1 MSVKLMGQVWEL
13 DLPHNAQS
21 ILLALAD
28 HADDDGY
35 CYPSVGRLAWKTG
48 YGVRQV
54 QRTLKDLR
62 DQKLAIPTGSVVG
75 GRHNTTVYKLHP
87 SAGKQKPPFQ
97 PKTERQ
103 TLVDTKGA
111 NLTPFDG
118 DSEIKGD
125 IQDVQRVTFETERVS
140 PESQKGDIAMS
151 PKPSGTVKDSSIE
164 PSRAQTANSH
174 EHPEWY
180 EVLSEIRQFKN
191 SYPKAEAWRTRQN
204 IPLEMAI
211 VYAYELKAFMLKT
224 KNTDRDAWATFQAW
238 LRRDRDSWQ
247 GQLKSRSRFNIGNNR
262 GAATQSANSPDWVA
276 IAATHEARE
285 PEKQEV
291 NQ

>member
-1 MSVKLMGQVWEL
+1 MSVKIMSQVWEL

-21 ILLALAD
+21 IFLALAD

-35 CYPSVGRLAWKTG
+35 CYPSVARLAWKTG

-87 SAGKQKPPFQ
+87 SAGKQKSPFQ

-103 TLVDTKGA
+103 TLADIKGA

-125 IQDVQRVTFETERVS
+125 TQDAERVTFETQRVTS
-140 PESQKGDIAMS
+140 KTLKGDIAMS
-151 PKPSGTVKDSSIE
+151 PEPSVIIKESSIE
-164 PSRAQTANSH
+164 PSGETSDLPSDPPPDWFQ
-174 EHPEWY
+174 
-180 EVLSEIRQFKN
+180 VLSGL
-191 SYPKAEAWRTRQN
+191 PKFQTSLADAEAWLSKKSITAD
-204 IPLEMAI
+204 LAETT
-211 VYAYELKAFMLKT
+211 AYGVQSFISQP
-224 KNTDRDAWATFQAW
+224 KNKGRDPWATFQNWA
-238 LRRDRDSWQ
+238 RKDKDAVSSQ
-247 GQLKSRSRFNIGNNR
+247 SRPPPKIWVNSIDYVAMEAEQDARKARGN
-262 GAATQSANSPDWVA
+262 Q
-276 IAATHEARE
+276 
-285 PEKQEV
+285 
-291 NQ
+291 

>member
-1 MSVKLMGQVWEL
+1 MSVKIMAQVWEL
-13 DLPHNAQS
+13 ELSHNAQS

-87 SAGKQKPPFQ
+87 SAGQQKPPFQ
-97 PKTERQ
+97 PRTERQ
-103 TLVDTKGA
+103 TLADIKGD

-125 IQDVQRVTFETERVS
+125 TQDAERVTFETQRVTS
-140 PESQKGDIAMS
+140 KTLKGDIAMS
-151 PKPSGTVKDSSIE
+151 PEPSVIIKESSIE
-164 PSRAQTANSH
+164 PSGETSDLPSDPPPDWFQ
-174 EHPEWY
+174 
-180 EVLSEIRQFKN
+180 VLSGL
-191 SYPKAEAWRTRQN
+191 PKFQTSLADAEAW
-204 IPLEMAI
+204 LSKKAI
-211 VYAYELKAFMLKT
+211 SADLAEVTAYGVKAFIAQP
-224 KNTDRDAWATFQAW
+224 KNKGRDPWATFQNWA
-238 LRRDRDSWQ
+238 RKDKDAVSSQ
-247 GQLKSRSRFNIGNNR
+247 SRPPPKIWVNSIDYVAMEAEQDARKARGN
-262 GAATQSANSPDWVA
+262 P
-276 IAATHEARE
+276 
-285 PEKQEV
+285 
-291 NQ
+291 